1 MKQVV
6 CSIVGALGGFIAY
19 LLGGFEASVITLLIF
34 MFIDYLT
41 GLIVAGVFK
50 NSDKCENGCLNS
62 RAGWNGLCKKFVTLM
77 FIIIAN
83 RLDIQMGTT
92 FIRDAVCLAFI
103 SNELISIVENA
114 GLMGIPIPKVITDAI
129 SVLKNKSK

>member
-6 CSIVGALGGFIAY
+6 CAMFGALGSFIAY
-19 LLGGFEASVITLLIF
+19 LLGGFEASVITLIIF
-34 MFIDYLT
+34 MVIDYIT
-41 GLIVAGVFK
+41 GVIVAGVFK

-62 RAGWNGLCKKFVTLM
+62 RAGWNGLCKKFVTLL
-77 FIIIAN
+77 FVIIAN
-83 RLDIQMGTT
+83 RLDVQIGTT
-92 FIRDAVCLAFI
+92 FIRDAVCIAFI

-114 GLMGIPIPKVITDAI
+114 GLMNIPIPKAITDAI

>member
-1 MKQVV
+1 MKHVV
-6 CSIVGALGGFIAY
+6 CAIFGALGSFIAY
-19 LLGGFEASVITLLIF
+19 LLGGFEASVITLIIF
-34 MFIDYLT
+34 MIIDYLT

-62 RAGWNGLCKKFVTLM
+62 RAGWKGLCKKFATLM
-77 FIIIAN
+77 FVIIAN
-83 RLDIQMGTT
+83 RLDVQMGTT

-114 GLMGIPIPKVITDAI
+114 GLMNIPIPKAITDAI